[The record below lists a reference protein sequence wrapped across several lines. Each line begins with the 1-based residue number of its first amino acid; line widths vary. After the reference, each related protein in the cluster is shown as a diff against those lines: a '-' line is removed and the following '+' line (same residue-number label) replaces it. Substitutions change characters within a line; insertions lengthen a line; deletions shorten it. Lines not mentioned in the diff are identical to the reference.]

1 MSAFSLQQCLHSELV
16 SCVGWTSP
24 EEVYSAGDD
33 HQILKWNLL
42 TNESSLLVKLN
53 DDVYPTD
60 MQWFPK
66 AGASKKGS
74 ASDVFALSSTDG
86 ELSQLTVLC
95 CNAPVCILTLSTVLP
110 FVCFVRFVSFL
121 MSFSYIFKLL
131 RCHNTWLVWM
141 NFRPGKCLQ
150 IVPSYNYI
158 AQNT

>member
-1 MSAFSLQQCLHSELV
+1 MSLQSCHFIKLLKVNFCYRTLLYIIRYQCIFVHSLQQCLHSELV

-33 HQILKWNLL
+33 HQILRWNLL
-42 TNESSLLVKLN
+42 TNESSLVVKLN

-86 ELSQLTVLC
+86 QLHFC
-95 CNAPVCILTLSTVLP
+95 SC
-110 FVCFVRFVSFL
+110 
-121 MSFSYIFKLL
+121 
-131 RCHNTWLVWM
+131 WL
-141 NFRPGKCLQ
+141 
-150 IVPSYNYI
+150 
-158 AQNT
+158 